1 MGNCDLVAM
10 DLRGFSPDNK
20 GCVFELQSLV
30 AHVPLGKIMLL
41 IDATTDVAFLRQ
53 TLDACWGATAGR
65 SARAGEAGAITLLD
79 TRGHDALAV
88 DRLMALADQA
98 LGQTAT
104 LPPPIETA
112 SLARA

>member
-30 AHVPLGKIMLL
+30 AHVPLSKIMLL

-53 TLDACWGATAGR
+53 TLDACWGGGRPIRAGR
-65 SARAGEAGAITLLD
+65 GGRNDHPAGHHGRD
-79 TRGHDALAV
+79 PLAV
-88 DRLMALADQA
+88 DSLMALADQA
-98 LGQTAT
+98 LGRAT
-104 LPPPIETA
+104 LPPAIETA